1 MKKSNN
7 ASWKK
12 NTSRGVLSFALA
24 AGISLAA
31 GTAFADDP
39 TSMAPPIETSA
50 PAGGFNSGTNAA
62 ADSVFNWQEIPADQ
76 QVPLTRAAFDQ
87 GGYQLYDSVGETII
101 VPFTNENL
109 YVMKFAASP
118 NGSLYFENE
127 GGYPVLYVPQG
138 GYLENATVSGA
149 RWYPFGQDFHP
160 TEPVFLGIAPSY
172 PEFLDL
178 GWYPDTHC
186 YGGFYGNTSFI
197 SGGVFLPTVGL
208 FFEVGGHSHYG
219 WDGYHRY
226 YEDHPGYFHTDYYNH
241 NFYHYAGSHYS
252 QFAPGRRFGGYSNG
266 FNHGDASGFNHGFN
280 HGSADH
286 SGSVRSGFAGRSGF
300 SGNSGFGGRTFR
312 GGSNGNDSHNYDSNR
327 SDTVN
332 NHGGGGQRP
341 GDGQQPGGQSYGGS
355 HTFRGGSSFGGG
367 SQGYSGGQRYSGGQG
382 YGSSRSFGGGQN
394 SGGQSGS
401 FGGGRQNFSRQ
412 NYSSQNNS
420 SQSFSG
426 GRQSFGG
433 SRGSFSGGG
442 GRGSN
447 SGGGNQGGGGSRGG
461 FGGGRRSR

>member
-7 ASWKK
+7 VSWKK
-12 NTSRGVLSFALA
+12 NISRGVLSFALV

-31 GTAFADDP
+31 GTVFADDP

-62 ADSVFNWQEIPADQ
+62 ADSVFNWREIPTDQ

-197 SGGVFLPTVGL
+197 SDGVFLPTVGL

-241 NFYHYAGSHYS
+241 GFYHYAGSHYS

-433 SRGSFSGGG
+433 SRGGFGGGG

-461 FGGGRRSR
+461 FGRSR